1 MQQQRL
7 PMGIAQPGP
16 QVPPNVAR
24 SPQFGAA
31 QQIAMD
37 GLPQLFKQLFDEQ
50 VTFQAMQLL
59 EGAQREEAMNNAP
72 SGDSI
77 KAQNEQGLNALFA
90 SLGPG
95 IRQRGNQLAQQQQQ
109 QQGGSANNMPMA
121 AQGGIVGY
129 AQGGFEKSGK
139 KEKGITKYPGR
150 EPNVFARQE

>member
-31 QQIAMD
+31 KEIAMD

-72 SGDSI
+72 SPDSI
-77 KAQNEQGLNALFA
+77 KGKNEQGLNALFA
-90 SLGPG
+90 SIGPG
-95 IRQRGNQLAQQQQQ
+95 IRQQGQQMAQQQPP
-109 QQGGSANNMPMA
+109 QQGGLPTQPANNMAMPMA
-121 AQGGIVGY
+121 AQWDRDWETDG
-129 AQGGFEKSGK
+129 
-139 KEKGITKYPGR
+139 
-150 EPNVFARQE
+150 